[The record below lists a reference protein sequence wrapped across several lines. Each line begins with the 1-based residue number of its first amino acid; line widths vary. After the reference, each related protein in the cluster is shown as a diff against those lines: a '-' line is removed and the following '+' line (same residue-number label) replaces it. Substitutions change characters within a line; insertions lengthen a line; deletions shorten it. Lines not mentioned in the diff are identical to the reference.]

1 MTNNIKLKQDM
12 RIDEDK
18 NTEVILGNLVEERDQ
33 EECGNA
39 MRTFIKENDD
49 CGSMDKVAFKSDK
62 VIKDDDLNIATVMP
76 SVSGKCEKMKNGL
89 CRIHECGMK
98 KFTVSTRK

>member
-1 MTNNIKLKQDM
+1 MI
-12 RIDEDK
+12 
-18 NTEVILGNLVEERDQ
+18 V
-33 EECGNA
+33 
-39 MRTFIKENDD
+39 
-49 CGSMDKVAFKSDK
+49 DKVAFMDDR

>member
-1 MTNNIKLKQDM
+1 
-12 RIDEDK
+12 
-18 NTEVILGNLVEERDQ
+18 
-33 EECGNA
+33 

-76 SVSGKCEKMKNGL
+76 SVSGKCEK
-89 CRIHECGMK
+89 
-98 KFTVSTRK
+98 